1 MYPGAKFTNEIYSFD
16 PLGRHHGA
24 SPAIFKEKNMKLRT
38 LLSLAAT
45 ALLSVS
51 IAAMAQ
57 TPGAPTGKIHGHVT
71 DPTGVPKGPGTIGLS
86 TDLGHTMKY
95 TFPVNATGDFTGDG
109 IAPGSYSVIF
119 RLPETPEGKFIDE
132 IDNVKIAAGDDVKQ
146 DVDMSRQAYIDKMTP
161 EQKKAVEEFKKK
173 NAEIMKTNTVI
184 KSLNADLAEAR
195 TANHDKKFDEAETL
209 MLKDTAAKPDG
220 ELLWYELG
228 IAQLG
233 LKKYPDAGNDMQ
245 KTLDIAKAD
254 KKPIP
259 ELIGGAYAGI
269 GEVAARSGKVD
280 DAAAAFDEAAKANP
294 PKAGFYY
301 GNETIIFS
309 QIGNTDAQG
318 AAADKAIAADP
329 KNPIPYYL
337 KGQALIP
344 KATVDPKTQK
354 IVLPPGCA
362 DAYEKYLDLAPDGQF
377 ANDVKS
383 ILAQSNEKIE
393 TKYKAKK

>member
-1 MYPGAKFTNEIYSFD
+1 
-16 PLGRHHGA
+16 
-24 SPAIFKEKNMKLRT
+24 MKLRT

-51 IAAMAQ
+51 IAGMAQ
-57 TPGAPTGKIHGHVT
+57 TAPTGKIHGHVT

-86 TDLGHTMKY
+86 TDQGHTYKY
-95 TFPVNATGDFTGDG
+95 TFPVSATGDYTGDG
-109 IAPGSYSVIF
+109 IAPGTYSVIF
-119 RLPETPEGKFIDE
+119 RLPETPEGKFVDE
-132 IDNVKIAAGDDVKQ
+132 IDNVKITASEDVKQ
-146 DVDMSRQAYIDKMTP
+146 DVDMSRQAYIDKMSP
-161 EQKKAVEEFKKK
+161 EQKKQVEEFRKK
-173 NAEIMKTNTVI
+173 NAEILKTNSVI
-184 KSLNADLAEAR
+184 KNLNADLAAAR
-195 TANHDKKFDEAETL
+195 AANHDKKFDEAETL
-209 MLKDTAAKPDG
+209 MLKDTALKPDG

-228 IAQLG
+228 VAQLG
-233 LKKYPDAGNDMQ
+233 LKKYPDAGSDFQ
-245 KTLDIAKAD
+245 KTLDIAKVD

-259 ELIGGAYAGI
+259 ELIAGAYAGI
-269 GEVAARSGKVD
+269 GEVAARAGKVD
-280 DAAAAFDEAAKANP
+280 DASAAYDEAAKANP

-301 GNETIIFS
+301 GNLTIIYS
-309 QIGNTDAQG
+309 QVGNTDAQG

-337 KGQALIP
+337 KGQALIT
-344 KATVDPKTQK
+344 KATVDSKTQK

-362 DAYEKYLDLAPDGQF
+362 EAYEKYLDLAPDGQF

>member
-1 MYPGAKFTNEIYSFD
+1 
-16 PLGRHHGA
+16 
-24 SPAIFKEKNMKLRT
+24 MKLRT

-51 IAAMAQ
+51 IAGMAQ
-57 TPGAPTGKIHGHVT
+57 TPAAPTGKIHGHVT
-71 DPTGVPKGPGTIGLS
+71 DPTGVAKGPGTIGLS
-86 TDLGHTMKY
+86 TDLGHTFKY

-119 RLPETPEGKFIDE
+119 RLPDTPEGKFIDE
-132 IDNVKIAAGDDVKQ
+132 IDNVKVAAGDDVKQ

-161 EQKKAVEEFKKK
+161 EQKKAVEEFRKK

-184 KSLNADLAEAR
+184 KSLNSDLAAAR
-195 TANHDKKFDEAETL
+195 TANHDKKFDQAETL

-233 LKKYPDAGNDMQ
+233 LKKYPDAGTDMQ
-245 KTLDIAKAD
+245 KTLDLAKAD

-259 ELIGGAYAGI
+259 ELIGGAYAGL
-269 GEVAARSGKVD
+269 GEVDARTGKVD
-280 DAAAAFDEAAKANP
+280 DAAGAYDEAVKANP

-301 GNETIIFS
+301 GNEAIIFS

-344 KATVDPKTQK
+344 KATEDPKTHK

-362 DAYEKYLDLAPDGQF
+362 EAYEKYLDLAPEGQF

-383 ILAQSNEKIE
+383 ILAQSNQTIE
-393 TKYKAKK
+393 SKYKAKK